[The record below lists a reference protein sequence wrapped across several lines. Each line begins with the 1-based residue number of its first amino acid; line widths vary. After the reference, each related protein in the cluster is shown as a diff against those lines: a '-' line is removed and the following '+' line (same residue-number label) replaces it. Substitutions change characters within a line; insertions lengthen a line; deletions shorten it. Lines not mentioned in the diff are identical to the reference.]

1 MNGTTAVKNS
11 VEEIFFLTD
20 LLGAHAYFNDRKVGK
35 LKDVIALDQG
45 KVAEVTH
52 FQIARPFGQ
61 APLLVPF
68 AKVRSF
74 SPREIIVNNGD
85 PGTYARELRPEEVPL
100 RDYLIDKKVLDT
112 EDREV
117 EVVYD
122 IRLVRTNGNLYVS
135 DVDISRYGL
144 LRQVGLRSLADYF
157 YQRAD
162 EAQKRLI
169 PWSYVQPLS
178 PQLGALQGNVKL
190 NVMKEE
196 LSEIHPADLA
206 DIVEKLDSGQ
216 RVTILEGLDTERA
229 SDTLEEID
237 PAVQRD
243 IVFSLRKERVA
254 QLIGEMTSGQAA
266 DILAVLPAAEKKA
279 ILGLLDPTK
288 VAKIEEILRKH
299 EINILNFTTSKFIK
313 CPPDMTVQRAR
324 RKFREMARSMDV
336 VMYFYVVNETDKLLG
351 VIDIKELFMAED
363 DALLSSSM
371 VENVISLNLESTM
384 KEAADAFLR
393 YGFRALPVTDK
404 NDVIL
409 GVVPYRDVMNLK
421 HRMLD

>member
-1 MNGTTAVKNS
+1 MNGTTNVKNS
-11 VEEIFFLTD
+11 VEEIFFLSD
-20 LLGAHAYFNDRKVGK
+20 LLGAHAYFNERKVGK
-35 LKDVIALDQG
+35 LKDVIALDHG
-45 KVAEVTH
+45 NVAEVTH
-52 FQIARPFGQ
+52 FQIARPFGE

-68 AKVRSF
+68 SKVRSF
-74 SPREIIVNNGD
+74 SPREITVNNGD
-85 PGTYARELRPEEVPL
+85 PETYVRELRPEEVPL

-144 LRQVGLRSLADYF
+144 LRQIGFRGLADHF
-157 YQRAD
+157 YKRAD
-162 EAQKRLI
+162 EAKKKLI

-178 PQLGALQGNVKL
+178 PQLGALHGSVKL
-190 NVMKEE
+190 NIVKED

-206 DIVEKLDSGQ
+206 DIVEKLDSSQ
-216 RVTILEGLDTERA
+216 RVSILEGLDTEHA

-266 DILAVLPAAEKKA
+266 DIMAVLPAAEKRA
-279 ILGLLDPTK
+279 ILGLLEPTK

-299 EINILNFTTSKFIK
+299 EINILNFTTTKFIK
-313 CPPDMTVQRAR
+313 CPPDMAVKQAR
-324 RKFREMARSMDV
+324 RKFREAARSMDV
-336 VMYFYVVNETDKLLG
+336 VMYFYVADENNKLLG
-351 VIDIKELFMAED
+351 VIDIKQLFMAED
-363 DALLSSSM
+363 DDLLKNLM
-371 VENVISLNLESTM
+371 VEHVISLNPDSTM
-384 KEAADAFLR
+384 KQAADAFIR
-393 YGFRALPVTDK
+393 YGFRALPVTDA